1 MLKVINAWVCGKF
14 GRFEMLRQTQRNA
27 QVSYAS
33 QAMGLNVCL
42 AKTRTLTKGNV
53 IAGIDIFNHCLI
65 VGVVARE
72 LMERMPS
79 FLVGA
84 LFPKGSELIA
94 AAHDLGKVSPTF
106 QEKINRALDVPK
118 SIPELA
124 HVNPEL
130 EKTWG
135 GHAGTSQATL
145 NGQYKIISQIV
156 GRHHGYT
163 PSLPPLASDEK
174 IGGEVWQNRR
184 LELLNKLEKAL
195 NVTFPS
201 ISDTRQI
208 DAISGLTSVAD
219 WIGSG
224 HLFDQIEFGATS
236 NLNLIT
242 SVKNAVDAA
251 GFVRPKLRKGLSFN
265 EVFGFEARPTQ
276 TRLIEVSHQPG
287 VYILEA
293 PMGVGKT
300 EAALFAAYKMIEKE
314 LATGLYFALPTQLTS
329 NKIHDRV
336 DHFLTKIL
344 DDSCPHKA
352 LLLHSSAWLYKTE
365 MGEDAQP
372 GFSWFDSAKRGLL
385 APFAVGTI
393 DQALMAVMNV
403 KHGFVRSFGLAGKV
417 VILDEV
423 HSYDSYTGTIMDELI
438 KGLLDLH
445 CTVIILSAT
454 LTEERRNILLGSS
467 KIKSLSVAYPLIT
480 ALPKGNVLAEFE
492 VQKIP
497 DMEYTVVMKQTQDD
511 AIAEALLRAELGQQV
526 LWIENTVAE
535 AQAIYKLFRAKEMS
549 IEVGLL
555 HSRFLKT
562 HREMN
567 ESYWVKIF
575 GKEGHATR
583 NQCGRILV
591 GTQVLEQSLDI
602 DADFLVTRICPTDML
617 LQRLGRLW
625 RHRETDS
632 LRSKSAKCEAW
643 IIAPTLEDALEHSK
657 SSFGNTA
664 LVYSPYVLCR
674 TIEVWTENKVIQLP
688 SQMRSLIE
696 STYRVRVEN
705 ETMAKYFAVVEA
717 NRKKLSGLARIS
729 LSSIGKTLPESKA
742 STRYSDQESCEV
754 LLLKS
759 YTLHQD
765 TVQICLLDGS
775 KHTLVK
781 NAKAKDINT
790 WRNMALLL
798 AQNTVTVPVHF
809 APMNIE
815 RRKIAVLGEYIYIGK
830 SDEEDSSFRIGLVNE
845 ALCVTSLDQ
854 GLASNKYKFEYR
866 SDFGFLYLKNATDE
880 TAEDIW

>member
-1 MLKVINAWVCGKF
+1 
-14 GRFEMLRQTQRNA
+14 MLRQTHRNA
-27 QVSYAS
+27 QVSHVS
-33 QAMGLNVCL
+33 QAMSLKECL
-42 AKTRTLTKGNV
+42 AKTRTLYNGNV
-53 IAGIDIFNHCLI
+53 IAGMDVLNHCII

-79 FLVGA
+79 FLVET

-106 QEKINRALDVPK
+106 QEKINQALDVPK

-135 GHAGTSQATL
+135 GHAGASQATL
-145 NGQYKIISQIV
+145 DGLYKTIPQIV

-163 PSLPPLASDEK
+163 PSNPPLASDEK
-174 IGGEVWQNRR
+174 IGGVVWQNRR
-184 LELLNKLEKAL
+184 LELLDNLEKAL

-201 ISDTRQI
+201 ISDKRQI

-224 HLFDQIEFGATS
+224 HLFDQIDFSATA
-236 NLNLIT
+236 NINLIT

-251 GFVRPKLRKGLSFN
+251 GFVRPILRKGLSFN
-265 EVFGFEARPTQ
+265 DVFGFDARPTQ
-276 TRLIEVSHQPG
+276 TTLIDVSHQPG

-293 PMGVGKT
+293 PMGIGKT

-336 DHFLTKIL
+336 EQFLKKIL

-423 HSYDSYTGTIMDELI
+423 HSYDSYTGTIMDELV
-438 KGLLDLH
+438 KGLQELQ

-454 LTEERRNILLGSS
+454 LTLERRNILLGSS
-467 KIKSLSVAYPLIT
+467 KTKSQSVAYPLIT
-480 ALPKGNVLAEFE
+480 ALPNGKDLVELE
-492 VQKIP
+492 VEKIL
-497 DMEYTVVMKQTQDD
+497 DMQYTIALKQMQDD
-511 AIAEALLRAELGQQV
+511 AIKEALVRAEFGQQV

-535 AQAIYKLFRAKEMS
+535 AQAIYKIFRAKDMS

-555 HSRFLKT
+555 HSRFVKT
-562 HREMN
+562 HREEN
-567 ESYWVKIF
+567 EKNWVEFF
-575 GKEGHATR
+575 GKEGHAKR
-583 NQCGRILV
+583 KECGRILV

-632 LRSKSAKCEAW
+632 LRPKSAKCEAW
-643 IIAPTLEDALEHSK
+643 IIAPKLEDAVEHFK
-657 SSFGNTA
+657 YSFGNTA

-674 TIEVWTENKVIQLP
+674 TIEVWQNKDHIQLP
-688 SQMRSLIE
+688 LQMRSLIE
-696 STYRVRVEN
+696 STYSEREESGKMAN
-705 ETMAKYFAVVEA
+705 YLATLET

-759 YTLHQD
+759 YSVQQD

-781 NAKAKDINT
+781 YAKAKDINT

-815 RRKIAVLGEYIYIGK
+815 RRKIAVLGEYVYIGK
-830 SDEEDSSFRIGLVNE
+830 PDEEDSSFRIGLVNE

-854 GLASNKYKFEYR
+854 GLASSKYKFEYR
-866 SDFGFLYLKNATDE
+866 SDFGFLYLKNVTDE
-880 TAEDIW
+880 TTEDIW